1 MACVCVVN
9 VVSSL
14 AVPAQCGLRVESER
28 LGTATTH
35 NPPHEGSCICF
46 HAALPRALSLTQA
59 DVLCGRIGIL
69 HLGKLQCVGTQ
80 LRLKNR

>member
-1 MACVCVVN
+1 MAVMQFKN
-9 VVSSL
+9 WGPGL
-14 AVPAQCGLRVESER
+14 IAVT
-28 LGTATTH
+28 GTRGG
-35 NPPHEGSCICF
+35 EGSFFCGRAIASCIV
-46 HAALPRALSLTQA
+46 ALTTVRAQA